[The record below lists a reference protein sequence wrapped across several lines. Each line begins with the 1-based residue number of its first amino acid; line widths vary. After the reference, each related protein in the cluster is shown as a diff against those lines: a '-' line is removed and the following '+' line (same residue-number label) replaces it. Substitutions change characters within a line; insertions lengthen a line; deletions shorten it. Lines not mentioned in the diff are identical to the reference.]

1 LFHTSPENIAKI
13 DRALKPDNQKGIDFI
28 RTEEII
34 RNFHDKFSKE
44 DMDLKLHQ
52 NEDIINIKNQ
62 VLKNNK
68 SVQRIAQQVHGFIVP
83 TDMTLNDYKFSFC
96 TNKQDE
102 EAINAGLEE
111 TTPVDDDKDSI
122 DEIMVN
128 EQKELF

>member
-28 RTEEII
+28 RTEEVIK
-34 RNFHDKFSKE
+34 NFHEKFSKE
-44 DMDLKLHQ
+44 DLELKLHQ

-68 SVQRIAQQVHGFIVP
+68 CVQRIAQQVHGFIVP
-83 TDMTLNDYKFSFC
+83 SDMTLNDYKFSFT

-102 EAINAGLEE
+102 EAINAGQEE
-111 TTPVDDDKDSI
+111 TAPIDEDIDSI
-122 DEIMVN
+122 DEMMVG